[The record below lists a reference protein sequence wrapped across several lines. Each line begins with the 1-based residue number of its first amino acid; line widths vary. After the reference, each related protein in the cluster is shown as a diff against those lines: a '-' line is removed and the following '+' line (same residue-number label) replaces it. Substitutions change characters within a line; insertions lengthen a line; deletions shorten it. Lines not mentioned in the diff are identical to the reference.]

1 MVKHDT
7 LLCVSSTASGGSM
20 TGEGTTGGITRRRLL
35 AFGAAAPTLAVA
47 VRLADAVAGPEAPAG
62 AQVADLVDFT
72 DALTLAALPT
82 QHLLVI
88 EVTADNRVVAR
99 LPRAE
104 VGQGITTA
112 VAQIV
117 AEETDARLA
126 DVDVALED
134 ARPELLFNQLTGGSN
149 TVHALYGPLRRA
161 AGHVRARLVTAAA
174 QRWQT
179 RARDLVTGDTT
190 VTAPDGRTA
199 TYGELS
205 EAAAAVTLPAVS
217 TAPKDPG
224 DFTVVGQATTRV
236 DARDIVTGRAR
247 YTQDLDVP
255 GALPC
260 VVARPPTPGG
270 TVRSVDDAAAR
281 SMPGVVAVTRIP
293 SGVAVV
299 AESFD
304 QALAARDALV
314 VDWTAGPSAHLSD
327 ADISARLAE
336 ANPRFVLP
344 SGSLSV
350 ERTFEFAFVPH
361 APLEVLNCVADVR
374 ADRAE
379 LWLPSK
385 SPIVAAQTVA
395 LKLGLPVDRVTL
407 HVVRGGGSFGRR
419 LFFDPAIEAALVSQ
433 AIGRP
438 VRLLWTRADD
448 THHGRLRPASHH
460 RARAIHFLGQPL
472 SYEHRMAS
480 VTLDGSHGL
489 GELLTSVGAEA
500 LGAVGP
506 AMFHLSQLDLYHLG
520 SQTRSLREVDLA
532 FPTGSWRSVFSGQV
546 RTVDEVMVD
555 ELARALRRDP
565 VTFRRAR
572 LRSAR
577 LRAVLDKV
585 AEAGQWGRTMAPGT
599 AQGVGLHDEYK
610 SVVAFLV
617 ELDARDPDQPR
628 VTRAVAAVDVGR
640 AINPRGLEAQMQG
653 ALVDAL
659 SVTLQAGVHIDG
671 GAVRESS
678 YSDFRYARMRDTPAE
693 VEVHV
698 LPPTT
703 GEPGGAG
710 ELGVPA
716 ASAAVVNAWTRATGT
731 LPDRFP
737 ILA

>member
-1 MVKHDT
+1 MMGNGT
-7 LLCVSSTASGGSM
+7 ST
-20 TGEGTTGGITRRRLL
+20 GITRRRFL
-35 AFGAAAPTLAVA
+35 AYAAAAPTLAVG
-47 VRLADAVAGPEAPAG
+47 VRVADAVAGRDAPAG
-62 AQVADLVDFT
+62 AQVAELIDFT

-88 EVTADNRVVAR
+88 EVTAANRVMVR

-112 VAQIV
+112 VAQVV
-117 AEETDARLA
+117 AEELDARLA
-126 DVDVALED
+126 DVDVVLED

-149 TVHALYGPLRRA
+149 SVHALYGPLRAAA
-161 AGHVRARLVTAAA
+161 AGARARLVTAAA
-174 QRWQT
+174 HRWSVA
-179 RARDLVTGDTT
+179 ARDLATQDTT
-190 VTAPDGRTA
+190 VVGPGGRTA
-199 TYGELS
+199 SYGELS
-205 EAAAAVTLPAVS
+205 AAAAAVTVPAVPPV
-217 TAPKDPG
+217 PKDPA
-224 DFTVVGQATTRV
+224 DFTVVGQPTTRI

-247 YTQDLDVP
+247 YTQDLTVP

-260 VVARPPTPGG
+260 VVARPPTLGG
-270 TVRSVDDAAAR
+270 TVRTVDDTAAR
-281 SMPGVVAVTRIP
+281 SMPGVVAVTQIP
-293 SGVAVV
+293 TGVALV

-304 QALAARDALV
+304 QALSARDALV
-314 VDWTAGPSAHLSD
+314 IDWRPGPSAHLSD
-327 ADISARLAE
+327 ADVSSRLAA
-336 ANPRFVLP
+336 ANPPFVLP
-344 SGSLSV
+344 PGSLTV

-395 LKLGLPVDRVTL
+395 LALGLPTHRVTL

-419 LFFDPAIEAALVSQ
+419 LFFDPAIEAALVSR
-433 AIGRP
+433 AVGRP

-448 THHGRLRPASHH
+448 MRHGRLRPASHH
-460 RARAIHFLGQPL
+460 RARATHLLGQVL
-472 SYEHRMAS
+472 NYEHRMAS

-489 GELLTSVGAEA
+489 GELLTAVGADA

-506 AMFHLSQLDLYHLG
+506 AMFHLSQTDLYHFG
-520 SQTRSLREVDLA
+520 VQTRSLREVDLA

-555 ELARALRRDP
+555 EVARALRRDP
-565 VTFRRAR
+565 LALRRSR

-577 LRAVLDKV
+577 LRAVLDQV
-585 AEAGQWGRTMAPGT
+585 AAAGSWARPMAPGT
-599 AQGVGLHDEYK
+599 AQGLGLHEEYK
-610 SVVAFLV
+610 SAVAFLV
-617 ELDARDPDQPR
+617 ELDARDPARPR
-628 VTRAVAAVDVGR
+628 VTSAVAAVDVGR

-659 SVTLQAGVHIDG
+659 SVTLQAGVHIDA

-678 YSDFRYARMRDTPAE
+678 YTDFRYARMRDTPVE

-698 LPPTT
+698 MPPT

-731 LPDRFP
+731 LPRRFP
-737 ILA
+737 IVP

>member
-1 MVKHDT
+1 M
-7 LLCVSSTASGGSM
+7 
-20 TGEGTTGGITRRRLL
+20 EGDGTFRGITRRRFL
-35 AFGAAAPTLAVA
+35 AYAAAAPTLAVG
-47 VRLADAVAGPEAPAG
+47 VRVADAVAGRDAPAG

-88 EVTADNRVVAR
+88 EVTAANRVVVR

-112 VAQIV
+112 VAQVV
-117 AEETDARLA
+117 AEELDARLA
-126 DVDVALED
+126 DVDVVLED
-134 ARPELLFNQLTGGSN
+134 ARPELVFNQLTGGSN
-149 TVHALYGPLRRA
+149 TIHALYGPLRAAA
-161 AGHVRARLVTAAA
+161 AGARARLVTAAA
-174 QRWQT
+174 WRWQ
-179 RARDLVTGDTT
+179 AAPGDLVARDTT
-190 VTAPDGRTA
+190 VVAPGGRTA

-205 EAAAAVTLPAVS
+205 ADAATVAVPAVS
-217 TAPKDPG
+217 SAPKDAD
-224 DFTVVGQATTRV
+224 DFSIIGQPTTRV
-236 DARDIVTGRAR
+236 DARDVVTGRAR
-247 YTQDLDVP
+247 YTQDLNVP

-260 VVARPPTPGG
+260 VVARPPTLGG
-270 TVRSVDDAAAR
+270 TVGTVDDAAAR

-314 VDWTAGPSAHLSD
+314 VDWGPGPSDNLSD
-327 ADISARLAE
+327 AGVSSRLAA
-336 ANPRFVLP
+336 ANPAFALP
-344 SGSLSV
+344 SGSLTV
-350 ERTFEFAFVPH
+350 DRTFEFAFVPH

-379 LWLPSK
+379 LWLSSK
-385 SPIVAAQTVA
+385 SPIVAAQSVA
-395 LKLGLPVDRVTL
+395 LALGLPADRVTL

-419 LFFDPAIEAALVSQ
+419 LFFDPAIEAALVSR
-433 AIGRP
+433 AVGRP

-448 THHGRLRPASHH
+448 MRHGRLRPASHH
-460 RARAIHFLGQPL
+460 RARATHLLGQVL

-480 VTLDGSHGL
+480 VALDGSHGL
-489 GELLTSVGAEA
+489 GELLTAVGADA

-506 AMFHLSQLDLYHLG
+506 AMFQLSQIDLYHFG
-520 SQTRSLREVDLA
+520 AQTRSLREVNLA

-565 VTFRRAR
+565 LAFRQAR
-572 LRSAR
+572 VRSGR
-577 LRAVLDKV
+577 LRAVLDQV
-585 AEAGQWGRTMAPGT
+585 ATAGSWGRPMAPGT
-599 AQGVGLHDEYK
+599 AQGLGLHEEYK

-617 ELDARDPDQPR
+617 ELDARDAARPQ

-640 AINPRGLEAQMQG
+640 AVNPRGVEAQMQG

-659 SVTLQAGVHIDG
+659 SVTLRAGVHIDG
-671 GAVRESS
+671 GAVREGS
-678 YSDFRYARMRDTPAE
+678 YTDFRYARMRDTPLD

-698 LPPTT
+698 MPPT

-716 ASAAVVNAWTRATGT
+716 ASAAIANAWARATGT
-731 LPDRFP
+731 VPRRFP
-737 ILA
+737 IVG

>member
-1 MVKHDT
+1 MGV
-7 LLCVSSTASGGSM
+7 
-20 TGEGTTGGITRRRLL
+20 TRRRFLGY
-35 AFGAAAPTLAVA
+35 AAAAPTLAVG
-47 VRLADAVAGPEAPAG
+47 VRLADVVVGREPPAD
-62 AQVADLVDFT
+62 AQVAEIIDFT

-88 EVTADNRVVAR
+88 EVTAANRVVVR

-112 VAQIV
+112 VAQVV
-117 AEETDARLA
+117 AEELDARLA
-126 DVDVALED
+126 DVDVVLED
-134 ARPELLFNQLTGGSN
+134 ARPALLFNQLTGGSN
-149 TVHALYGPLRRA
+149 SVHALYGPLRAAA
-161 AGHVRARLVTAAA
+161 AGARARLVTAAA
-174 QRWQT
+174 RRWST
-179 RARDLVTGDTT
+179 AAGSLVTRNTT
-190 VTAPDGRTA
+190 VVAPDGRTA

-205 EAAAAVTLPAVS
+205 AAAATVTIPAVPPV
-217 TAPKDPG
+217 PKDPE
-224 DFTVVGQATTRV
+224 DFTLVGQPTTRI

-247 YTQDLDVP
+247 YTQDLTVP

-260 VVARPPTPGG
+260 VVARPPTLGG
-270 TVRSVDDAAAR
+270 TVRTVDDAAAR

-293 SGVAVV
+293 TGVAVV
-299 AESFD
+299 ADSFD
-304 QALAARDALV
+304 HALAARDALV
-314 VDWTAGPSAHLSD
+314 VAWQPGPSAALSD
-327 ADISARLAE
+327 ADVSSRLAA
-336 ANPRFVLP
+336 ANPPFVLP
-344 SGSLSV
+344 PLGSLTV
-350 ERTFEFAFVPH
+350 DRTFEFAFVPH

-385 SPIVAAQTVA
+385 SPIVAAQSVA
-395 LKLGLPVDRVTL
+395 LALGMPADRVTL

-419 LFFDPAIEAALVSQ
+419 LFFDPAIEAALVSR
-433 AIGRP
+433 AVGRP

-448 THHGRLRPASHH
+448 MRHGRLRPASHH
-460 RARAIHFLGQPL
+460 RTRATHLLGQVL
-472 SYEHRMAS
+472 NYEHRMAS

-489 GELLTSVGAEA
+489 GELLTSVVGSPA

-506 AMFHLSQLDLYHLG
+506 AMFELSQTDLYNFG
-520 SQTRSLREVDLA
+520 VQSRSLREVDLA

-546 RTVDEVMVD
+546 RSVDEIMVD

-565 VTFRRAR
+565 VAFRRAR
-572 LRSAR
+572 LREAR
-577 LRAVLDKV
+577 TRAVLDQV
-585 AEAGQWGRTMAPGT
+585 AAAAPWGRSMAPGT
-599 AQGVGLHDEYK
+599 AQGIGLHAEYK

-617 ELDARDPDQPR
+617 ELDARDTADPR

-640 AINPRGLEAQMQG
+640 PINPRGLEAQMQG

-671 GAVRESS
+671 GAVREGS
-678 YSDFRYARMRDTPAE
+678 YTDFRYARMRDTPVE

-698 LPPTT
+698 MPPT

-716 ASAAVVNAWTRATGT
+716 ACAAVVNAWTRATGT
-731 LPDRFP
+731 LPRRFP
-737 ILA
+737 IVP

>member
-1 MVKHDT
+1 
-7 LLCVSSTASGGSM
+7 M
-20 TGEGTTGGITRRRLL
+20 TKEGTTGEITRRRLL
-35 AFGAAAPTLAVA
+35 AYAAAAPTLAVG
-47 VRLADAVAGPEAPAG
+47 VRLADAVVGREAPAG
-62 AQVADLVDFT
+62 AQIAGLVDFS

-88 EVTADNRVVAR
+88 EVTAANRVVVR

-117 AEETDARLA
+117 AEEADARLA
-126 DVDVALED
+126 DVDVVLED
-134 ARPELLFNQLTGGSN
+134 ARPELVFNQLTGGSN
-149 TVHALYGPLRRA
+149 TVHALYGPLRVAA
-161 AGHVRARLVTAAA
+161 AGVRARLVTAAA
-174 QRWQT
+174 RRWGVA
-179 RARDLVTGDTT
+179 ARDLATQDTT
-190 VTAPDGRTA
+190 VVAPGGRTA
-199 TYGELS
+199 TYGDLS
-205 EAAAAVTLPAVS
+205 ASAATVTIPAVAAV
-217 TAPKDPG
+217 PKDPA
-224 DFTVVGQATTRV
+224 DFTVVGRPTTRI

-247 YTQDLDVP
+247 YTQDLAVP

-260 VVARPPTPGG
+260 VVARPPTLGG
-270 TVRSVDDAAAR
+270 TVRTVDDTAAR
-281 SMPGVVAVTRIP
+281 SMPGVVAVARIP

-299 AESFD
+299 AASFD
-304 QALAARDALV
+304 QAVAARDALV
-314 VDWTAGPSAHLSD
+314 VDWAPGPSAGLSD
-327 ADISARLAE
+327 AAVSSRLA
-336 ANPRFVLP
+336 AASPPFALP
-344 SGSLSV
+344 PLGSLTVQRS
-350 ERTFEFAFVPH
+350 FEFAFVPH

-395 LKLGLPVDRVTL
+395 LTLGLPADRVTL

-419 LFFDPAIEAALVSQ
+419 LFFDPAVEAALVSR
-433 AIGRP
+433 AVGRP

-448 THHGRLRPASHH
+448 MRHGRLRPASHH
-460 RARAIHFLGQPL
+460 RARATHLLGRVL

-506 AMFHLSQLDLYHLG
+506 AMFHLSQIDLYHLG
-520 SQTRSLREVDLA
+520 VQTRSLREVDLA

-555 ELARALRRDP
+555 EVARALGRDP
-565 VTFRRAR
+565 LAYRRSR

-577 LRAVLDKV
+577 LRAVLDQV
-585 AEAGQWGRTMAPGT
+585 AAAGPWGRSMPAGT
-599 AQGVGLHDEYK
+599 AQGLGLHEEYK

-617 ELDARDPDQPR
+617 ELDARDPSHPR
-628 VTRAVAAVDVGR
+628 VTRAGAAVDVGR
-640 AINPRGLEAQMQG
+640 AVNPRGLEAQVQG

-659 SVTLQAGVHIDG
+659 SVTLFAGVHIDG

-678 YSDFRYARMRDTPAE
+678 YTDFRYARMRDTPAE

-698 LPPTT
+698 MPPT

-716 ASAAVVNAWTRATGT
+716 ACAAVANAWARASGA
-731 LPDRFP
+731 LPRRFP
-737 ILA
+737 IVP

>member
-1 MVKHDT
+1 
-7 LLCVSSTASGGSM
+7 M
-20 TGEGTTGGITRRRLL
+20 TGDATSGEITRRRFL
-35 AFGAAAPTLAVA
+35 AYAAAAPTLAVG
-47 VRLADAVAGPEAPAG
+47 VRVADAVAGPDAPAG
-62 AQVADLVDFT
+62 AQVAELVDFT

-88 EVTADNRVVAR
+88 EVTAANRVAVR

-112 VAQIV
+112 AAQIV
-117 AEETDARLA
+117 ADEIDARLA
-126 DVDVALED
+126 DVDVVLED

-149 TVHALYGPLRRA
+149 TVHALYGPLRAAA
-161 AGHVRARLVTAAA
+161 AGARARLVTAAA
-174 QRWQT
+174 RRWS
-179 RARDLVTGDTT
+179 AAAGDLVARDTT
-190 VTAPDGRTA
+190 VVAPDGRTA
-199 TYGELS
+199 AYGELS
-205 EAAAAVTLPAVS
+205 SAAAAVTVPAVP
-217 TAPKDPG
+217 ALPKDPD
-224 DFTVVGQATTRV
+224 DFTVVGRPTTRV

-247 YTQDLDVP
+247 YTQDLAVP

-260 VVARPPTPGG
+260 VVARPPTLGG
-270 TVRSVDDAAAR
+270 TVRTVDAAAAR
-281 SMPGVVAVTRIP
+281 SMPGVVAVAQIP
-293 SGVAVV
+293 TGVAVV

-304 QALAARDALV
+304 HALAARDALV
-314 VDWTAGPSAHLSD
+314 VDWRPGPGTDLSD
-327 ADISARLAE
+327 AAVSSRLAA
-336 ANPRFVLP
+336 ANPPFVLP
-344 SGSLSV
+344 PLGSLTV
-350 ERTFEFAFVPH
+350 DRTFEFAFVPH

-385 SPIVAAQTVA
+385 SPIVAAQSVA
-395 LKLGLPVDRVTL
+395 LALGLPADRVTL

-419 LFFDPAIEAALVSQ
+419 LFFDPAIEAALVSR
-433 AIGRP
+433 AVGRP

-448 THHGRLRPASHH
+448 MHHGRLRPASHH
-460 RARAIHFLGQPL
+460 RARATHLLGQVL
-472 SYEHRMAS
+472 GYEHRMAS

-489 GELLTSVGAEA
+489 GELLTAVGAQA

-506 AMFHLSQLDLYHLG
+506 AMFQLSQIDLYHLG
-520 SQTRSLREVDLA
+520 AQTRSLREVDLPV
-532 FPTGSWRSVFSGQV
+532 PTGSWRSVFSGQV

-565 VTFRRAR
+565 VALRRSR

-577 LRAVLDKV
+577 TRAVLDQVV
-585 AEAGQWGRTMAPGT
+585 AAAPWGRPMAPGT
-599 AQGVGLHDEYK
+599 AQGVGLHEEYK

-617 ELDARDPDQPR
+617 ELDARDRAHPR

-659 SVTLQAGVHIDG
+659 SVSLQAGVHIDG

-678 YSDFRYARMRDTPAE
+678 YTDFRYARMRDTPVE

-698 LPPTT
+698 MPPT

-716 ASAAVVNAWTRATGT
+716 AGAAVVNAWTRATGS
-731 LPDRFP
+731 LPRRFP
-737 ILA
+737 IVP

>member
-1 MVKHDT
+1 MVGDAT
-7 LLCVSSTASGGSM
+7 ST
-20 TGEGTTGGITRRRLL
+20 GITRRQLL
-35 AFGAAAPTLAVA
+35 TYAAAAPTLAVG
-47 VRLADAVAGPEAPAG
+47 VRLADAVTGRGTPAG
-62 AQVADLVDFT
+62 AQVANLVDFT

-88 EVTADNRVVAR
+88 EVLATNRVVAR

-117 AEETDARLA
+117 AEELDARLA
-126 DVDVALED
+126 DVDVVLED

-149 TVHALYGPLRRA
+149 TIHALYGPLRAAA
-161 AGHVRARLVTAAA
+161 AGARARLVTAAA
-174 QRWQT
+174 RRWSVP
-179 RARDLVTGDTT
+179 ARDLATRDTT
-190 VTAPDGRTA
+190 VTGPGGRTA

-205 EAAAAVTLPAVS
+205 AAAATVTVPAVS
-217 TAPKDPG
+217 TSPKDPE
-224 DFTVVGQATTRV
+224 DFTLVGQPTGRI

-247 YTQDLDVP
+247 YTQDLVVP

-260 VVARPPTPGG
+260 VVARPPTLGG
-270 TVRSVDDAAAR
+270 TVRTLDDAAAR
-281 SMPGVVAVTRIP
+281 AMPGVVAVTRIP
-293 SGVAVV
+293 TGVAVV
-299 AESFD
+299 AQSFD

-314 VDWTAGPSAHLSD
+314 VGWRPGPSADLSD
-327 ADISARLAE
+327 AGVSSRLAA
-336 ANPRFVLP
+336 ANPTWLLP
-344 SGSLSV
+344 PGSLTV

-395 LKLGLPVDRVTL
+395 VALGLPADRVTL

-419 LFFDPAIEAALVSQ
+419 LFFDPAVEAALVSK
-433 AIGRP
+433 AVGRP

-448 THHGRLRPASHH
+448 MHHGRLRPASHH
-460 RARAIHFLGQPL
+460 RARATHLLGQVL

-480 VTLDGSHGL
+480 VALDGSHGL
-489 GELLTSVGAEA
+489 GELLTAVGAEA

-506 AMFHLSQLDLYHLG
+506 AMFQLSQLDLYTFG
-520 SQTRSLREVDLA
+520 SQSRSLREVDLK

-565 VTFRRAR
+565 VAFRRSR
-572 LRSAR
+572 LRSSR
-577 LRAVLDKV
+577 LRAVLDQVV
-585 AEAGQWGRTMAPGT
+585 AAGPWGRAMAPGT
-599 AQGVGLHDEYK
+599 AQGIGLHEEYK

-617 ELDARDPDQPR
+617 ELDARDRARPR

-640 AINPRGLEAQMQG
+640 AVNPRGLEAQMQG

-671 GAVRESS
+671 GAVRETS
-678 YSDFRYARMRDTPAE
+678 YTDFRYARMRDTPVA

-698 LPPTT
+698 MPPT

-716 ASAAVVNAWTRATGT
+716 ASAAVVNAWVRATGA
-731 LPDRFP
+731 LPRRFP
-737 ILA
+737 IVG